1 MQGYAEQLRARGL
14 RNTPQRRAVLMAL
27 ARAPHATAAELAA
40 SVVAAAQQAS
50 EGGSP
55 AASVDGLSRQG
66 LYNVLDDLTRAG
78 LVRCIEPAGSPT
90 RYEVRVGDNHHH
102 LVCRECGRI
111 QDVSCAVGEAPCLA
125 PAELDG
131 FTVDEAEIIWWGYCE
146 SCAGTT
152 RSTPAASA

>member
-1 MQGYAEQLRARGL
+1 MEGFAEQLRARGL

-27 ARAPHATAAELAA
+27 AQCPHSTAAELAA
-40 SVVAAAQQAS
+40 SVVAAAQQATQAR
-50 EGGSP
+50 SP

-66 LYNVLDDLTRAG
+66 LYNVLDDLTKAG

-111 QDVSCAVGEAPCLA
+111 QDVSCAVGDAPCLN
-125 PAELDG
+125 PAEFDG

-146 SCAGTT
+146 LCAGSARSAPTT
-152 RSTPAASA
+152 S